1 MTRWLIKLE
10 GIMDDEKVLTQ
21 DLNSSHNMKID
32 SQPLWTVDDVAAY
45 LRIKPETVRKMAR
58 DGRLPSVRV
67 GRSWRFLKLQIQ
79 EQINKS
85 II

>member
-1 MTRWLIKLE
+1 
-10 GIMDDEKVLTQ
+10 MDDEKVLTQ